1 MSEPTDAAAGM
12 TRGTANGAEA
22 GAAPADSGAAAKHG
36 VASSER
42 AAEDET
48 GLAATGLASGVTAP
62 GPDRGPQHSAARG
75 SGRPL
80 AGMGTLIRLGLRRE
94 RLAIVIWVAAITA
107 TILAS
112 FPTLA
117 ELYPDE
123 ASRQALVGGIAATP
137 AFTVITGPIE
147 STSLGG
153 LTAWRY
159 GVLGGVAAALM
170 AITLVIRRTRAEEE
184 SGRAE
189 LVSAGVVGRFA
200 ALGAALTVAGGAC
213 LLIGV
218 LVAAGSIGT
227 GEPAKGSVLLGVS
240 LAGPGLVFAA
250 LAALAAQLV
259 DAARAALG
267 LAGAAL
273 AVAFALRAAGDSI
286 SGLGALSWISPLGWG
301 QRLAAFG
308 ADRVWILWLFVA
320 AGGVVMLIAA
330 GLQAR
335 RDVGSG
341 VWPARLGPAGSA
353 ALRSAWALAA
363 RLQRGGLVGW
373 TIGFLLLGI
382 MTGGMATDM
391 TKLLAGNDKITEI
404 MRQLGG
410 GGSLADVLLATM
422 AGLGGLLAAAYGI
435 GVVRRVGTE
444 ETAGR
449 TSPVLATAV
458 GRGRYLAGHLVFALA
473 GPLWL
478 LLVAGAATGLLYGLA
493 DGRMGGA
500 LADGVASHLVVYPA
514 VAVLVGIAVALH
526 GWLPQAVSVAWAVL
540 ALSLLVGQLGPL
552 LQLPQAAMDLSP
564 FTHLPQLPA
573 APMTRTPV
581 VALLV
586 LAAVLCCF
594 GVLTFR
600 RRDLQGP

>member
-1 MSEPTDAAAGM
+1 MTTHGTAGGALAGALAGAENGLPATDVTTANVGHERQRAAAS
-12 TRGTANGAEA
+12 
-22 GAAPADSGAAAKHG
+22 P
-36 VASSER
+36 V
-42 AAEDET
+42 
-48 GLAATGLASGVTAP
+48 
-62 GPDRGPQHSAARG
+62 

-94 RLAIVIWVAAITA
+94 RLALVIWVGAITA

-123 ASRQALVGGIAATP
+123 ASRRALVGGIAATP

-170 AITLVIRRTRAEEE
+170 AITVVIRRTRAEEE

-189 LVSAGVVGRFA
+189 LIAAAVVGRFA
-200 ALGAALTVAGGAC
+200 ALGAALSVAGGAC
-213 LLIGV
+213 LLLGA
-218 LVAAGSIGT
+218 LVAAGAIGI
-227 GEPAKGSVLLGVS
+227 GEPAKGSVLLGIS
-240 LAGPGLVFAA
+240 LAGPGLVFATIT
-250 LAALAAQLV
+250 ALAAQLV
-259 DAARAALG
+259 DGARTALG
-267 LAGAAL
+267 IAGAAL
-273 AVAFALRAAGDSI
+273 AAGFILRAAGDSI
-286 SGLGALSWISPLGWG
+286 SGLGALSWASPLGWA
-301 QRLAAFG
+301 QKLAAFG
-308 ADRVWILWLFVA
+308 ANRVWIVWLFLAGVA
-320 AGGVVMLIAA
+320 VAVLIAA
-330 GLQAR
+330 TLQAR
-335 RDVGSG
+335 RDVGLG
-341 VWPARLGPAGSA
+341 LWPARLGPAGSA
-353 ALRSAWALAA
+353 TLRSAWALAA

-373 TIGFLLLGI
+373 TTGFLALGV

-391 TKLLAGNDKITEI
+391 TKLLAGNEKITEI

-422 AGLGGLLAAAYGI
+422 GGIGGLLAAAYGI
-435 GVVRRVGTE
+435 GVVRRLGTE

-458 GRGRYLAGHLVFALA
+458 GRGRYLAGHLAFALA

-478 LLVAGAATGLLYGLA
+478 LLVAGVATGLLYGLA
-493 DGRMGGA
+493 DGRLGEA
-500 LADGVASHLVVYPA
+500 LADGLASQLVVYPA

-526 GWLPQAVSVAWAVL
+526 GWLPRAVSVAWAAL
-540 ALSLLVGQLGPL
+540 AVSLLVGQLGPL

-573 APMTRTPV
+573 APMTWTPV
-581 VALLV
+581 ITLLV

-594 GVLTFR
+594 GALTFR